1 MFSRRNLH
9 FASEKGSETAS
20 CSPALVSS
28 EQVEVDHDEEREAS
42 ARQAA
47 EADVEDYLDHVAARL
62 LALPRARRVELRT
75 ELGQHLRALAAAHEE
90 LGASPDD
97 AAHAAV
103 RKFGDPARIARA
115 FLQTWQRTPGHVTAR
130 HFYKHALAAFAGL
143 MLFNLVSATYLINL
157 PPEQQRQML
166 PLFWPAFMIAWVII
180 GGPLLAGW
188 HLGRRAPERKAA
200 RAIAGALAT
209 LCVGLEGVALLLSP
223 MAEFGPIWQL
233 LRNNCIGLGVYSL
246 VWIPLGSVSAS
257 VSSAV
262 HRRHRVRAA
271 R

>member
-1 MFSRRNLH
+1 
-9 FASEKGSETAS
+9 
-20 CSPALVSS
+20 
-28 EQVEVDHDEEREAS
+28 
-42 ARQAA
+42 
-47 EADVEDYLDHVAARL
+47 
-62 LALPRARRVELRT
+62 
-75 ELGQHLRALAAAHEE
+75 LGQHLRALAAAHEE
-90 LGASPDD
+90 LGAPPDE
-97 AAHAAV
+97 AARAAV
-103 RKFGDPARIARA
+103 RRFGDPARIACA

-209 LCVGLEGVALLLSP
+209 LCVRFGRGGAAAVANGRVWPNMATPAQQLHRAGRVQPGLDSAGQCV
-223 MAEFGPIWQL
+223 
-233 LRNNCIGLGVYSL
+233 GLGV
-246 VWIPLGSVSAS
+246 
-257 VSSAV
+257 VSSSSSP
-262 HRRHRVRAA
+262 
-271 R
+271 